1 MVHSQNKILLI
12 VEGAKTEPR
21 VFERIE
27 KVKWN
32 ESSSLDIVPI
42 GTNIYSLYQTIEKLN
57 ADFNDDSTSTIE
69 VLKQI
74 LKDNKRFDELPKLEQ
89 KYPYIYLLF
98 DFEYQ
103 DNHFENKKEILLK
116 MMNYFSD
123 ETDNGLLLIN
133 YPMIESYRD
142 YKEPLPYKDYKELTI
157 PVRVVKDLE
166 YKSLV
171 DKRGTAKNYSK
182 YNLKDFELI
191 FIQNLMKAN
200 YVANGMY
207 EVPDYN
213 EFIYLVEGKNILDGE
228 FKYVDDKDE
237 IAILCT
243 SIFIFIYYFGKKYYS
258 DVISKY
264 NEVIMSFEN

>member
-1 MVHSQNKILLI
+1 MVHSQNKVLLI

-32 ESSSLDIVPI
+32 ETSSLDIVPI

-57 ADFNDDSTSTIE
+57 ADFGDDSTSTIE

-74 LKDNKRFDELPKLEQ
+74 LKDNKRTDDLAKLEQ

-142 YKEPLPYKDYKELTI
+142 YKEPLPYKDYKDLTVQVQVI
-157 PVRVVKDLE
+157 KDLK

-182 YNLKDFELI
+182 YSLKDFELI

-200 YVANGMY
+200 YVANGKY

-213 EFIYLVEGKNILDGE
+213 EFIKLVDGKSILDGE
-228 FKYVDDKDE
+228 FKYVENKDE
-237 IAILCT
+237 IAVLCT

-258 DVISKY
+258 DVICKY
-264 NEVIMSFEN
+264 NEAIMSY

>member
-12 VEGAKTEPR
+12 VEGRKTEPKL
-21 VFERIE
+21 FEQIG

-32 ESSSLDIVPI
+32 ETSGLQIVHL

-57 ADFNDDSTSTIE
+57 ADFEDDSTSTIE

-74 LKDNKRFDELPKLEQ
+74 LKENNRTEDLAKLDQ

-103 DNHFENKKEILLK
+103 DNHFENKKEILYK
-116 MMNYFSD
+116 MMNYFSN

-142 YKEPLPYKDYKELTI
+142 YKEPLPYEDYKELTV
-157 PVRVVKDLE
+157 PVQVVKNLK

-171 DKRGTAKNYSK
+171 NERGTSKNYSK
-182 YNLKDFELI
+182 YTLEDFELI

-200 YVANGMY
+200 YVANGKY
-207 EVPDYN
+207 VVPDYN
-213 EFIYLVEGKNILDGE
+213 EFIKLVEGENVLDGE
-228 FKYVDDKDE
+228 FKYVDEKSE

-243 SIFIFIYYFGKKYYS
+243 SIFIFIYYFGRNYYN

-264 NEVIMSFEN
+264 NKNV

>member
-12 VEGAKTEPR
+12 VEGKKTEPKI
-21 VFERIE
+21 FEQIG

-32 ESSSLDIVPI
+32 ETSGLQIVHL
-42 GTNIYSLYQTIEKLN
+42 GTNIYSLYQTIENLN
-57 ADFNDDSTSTIE
+57 ADFEDDSTSTIE

-74 LKDNKRFDELPKLEQ
+74 LKDNNRTDDLAKLDQ

-116 MMNYFSD
+116 MMNYFSN

-133 YPMIESYRD
+133 YPMIESFRD
-142 YKEPLPYKDYKELTI
+142 YKEPLPYVNYKELT
-157 PVRVVKDLE
+157 VSVELVKDLK

-171 DKRGTAKNYSK
+171 DKRGTSKNYSK
-182 YNLKDFELI
+182 YTLEDFELI

-200 YVANGMY
+200 YVANGKY
-207 EVPDYN
+207 EIPNYE
-213 EFIYLVEGKNILDGE
+213 EFINLVEGKNILDGE
-228 FKYVDDKDE
+228 YNYVDNKE

-243 SIFIFIYYFGKKYYS
+243 SIFIFIYYFGRNYYN

-264 NEVIMSFEN
+264 NEAIMSF